1 MADFFLSDKLW
12 SRLEPVLAV
21 RWLRVVGHSRMLAA
35 ICLLLGMASG
45 LIATGCGSSGV
56 DVTDASV
63 RISMGSTPGVGQSQ
77 LYQVPSGSM
86 EPTLP
91 IGTRVLVKKQPPI
104 VGAIVVYHPPEGA
117 LEQECG
123 PKPHV
128 LAFGGVACDAPI
140 PREAKSEW
148 IKRIVAG
155 PGDEIFVRGGHVYRK
170 ARGAGKFVRETDS
183 YIRACGGSPECD
195 FPIPIKISAGHWFL
209 MGDNRGESD
218 DSRFWGPVPT
228 AWIVGVATDY
238 VLRGKHLSHSDGHK
252 G

>member
-1 MADFFLSDKLW
+1 VSKLFAMAGVFLSDKLW
-12 SRLEPVLAV
+12 GRLESVLAV
-21 RWLRVVGHSRMLAA
+21 RRLRTVGHARMPAA
-35 ICLLLGMASG
+35 ICLLLGMASV
-45 LIATGCGSSGV
+45 LLATGCGASGV

-63 RISMGSTPGVGQSQ
+63 RISTGSTSGAGQSQ
-77 LYQVPSGSM
+77 LYRVPSGSM

-91 IGTRVLVKKQPPI
+91 IGTRVLVKKEPLT
-104 VGAIVVYHPPEGA
+104 VGSIVVYHPPEGA

-128 LAFGGVACDAPI
+128 LTPGGAACDAPV
-140 PREAKSEW
+140 PQETKLEL

-155 PGDEIFVRGGHVYRK
+155 PGDEIFVREGHIYRK
-170 ARGAGKFVRETDS
+170 AKGVGKYIRESDP
-183 YIRACGGSPECD
+183 YIRACGGVPECN

-228 AWIVGVATDY
+228 AWIVGVATNF
-238 VLRGKHLSHSDGHK
+238 VL
-252 G
+252 